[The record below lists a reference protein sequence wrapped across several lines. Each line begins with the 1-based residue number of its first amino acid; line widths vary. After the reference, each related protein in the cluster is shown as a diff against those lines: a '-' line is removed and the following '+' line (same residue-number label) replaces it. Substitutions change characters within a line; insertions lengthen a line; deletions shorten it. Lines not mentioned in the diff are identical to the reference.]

1 MIFLYKKI
9 FWVAIFSVSMAFL
22 ESAVVIYL
30 RELYYPEG
38 FSFPLKTLSEK
49 IIVTELFRELATL
62 IMMISIAFMVAVNKN
77 DRFLWFIFVF
87 GIWDIFYYVFLK
99 IFLDWPASL
108 LTWDILFLLPSTWVG
123 PVICPIINS
132 LTMIIIAI
140 MVLVP
145 GKNGLKP
152 SIARWEWALLVA
164 GAVLVFISYTEEYY
178 FYIRSEFDLS
188 DVLFYSTNDELIE
201 YASRFVPQHFRWGI
215 FISGQLLFLA
225 MMIIYGR
232 RKFTKRL
239 LSMFI

>member
-1 MIFLYKKI
+1 MVSLYKKI
-9 FWVAIFSVSMAFL
+9 FWVAIFSISMAFL

-62 IMMISIAFMVAVNKN
+62 IMMISVAFMVASNKN
-77 DRFLWFIFVF
+77 DRFSWFIFVF

-123 PVICPIINS
+123 PIICPIINS

-140 MVLVP
+140 IVLVP

-152 SIARWEWALLVA
+152 SIARWEWALLII
-164 GAVLVFISYTEEYY
+164 GAALVFMAYTEEYY
-178 FYIRSEFDLS
+178 FYISSEFNFGKL
-188 DVLFYSTNDELIE
+188 LLYSTNDELIKH
-201 YASRFVPQHFRWGI
+201 ASQFIPQSFRWDL
-215 FISGQLLFLA
+215 FISGQLLFIG

-232 RKFTKRL
+232 RKFTKR
-239 LSMFI
+239 